1 MPGTAPATWRPA
13 EADTGSLHMELTGNP
28 PNAEYRRF
36 EGNREYEDI
45 IDRTL
50 NRAWNGSARIE
61 LLHQFLLADR
71 TNRLLIVLHDTRPL
85 GIACPRLIGLAQQ
98 FSHACSIRET
108 LRAAKHVQDPFVI
121 SDGSHYVHRFHYD
134 HLRAAQG
141 THDVIGAQQLIERFA
156 EIGECAGPPLAA
168 NVTGL

>member
-61 LLHQFLLADR
+61 LLHRFLLADR
-71 TNRLLIVLHDTRPL
+71 TNRLLIVLNDTRQL
-85 GIACPRLIGLAQQ
+85 GIACTSL
-98 FSHACSIRET
+98 
-108 LRAAKHVQDPFVI
+108 KV
-121 SDGSHYVHRFHYD
+121 
-134 HLRAAQG
+134 
-141 THDVIGAQQLIERFA
+141 
-156 EIGECAGPPLAA
+156 
-168 NVTGL
+168 